1 MFYHLLLKLPH
12 IDNNYSLLQIY
23 KYIIHSAI
31 IYENVKYAATIKIEM
46 IKNHANDKSRF
57 AFMRENKYFT
67 PSKIPNPLFII
78 LFINSKA
85 LLPNIIDSNTAN
97 PKTEYLAK
105 IMPCCSAGRFFV
117 VFFVNLMG
125 NTMINSIAHI
135 MPAII
140 MRQLGFITI
149 RYFVYI

>member
-1 MFYHLLLKLPH
+1 M
-12 IDNNYSLLQIY
+12 QCIY

-31 IYENVKYAATIKIEM
+31 IYENVKYADQIKSEM
-46 IKNHANDKSRF
+46 ITIHANDKSRF
-57 AFMRENKYFT
+57 AFMRDNKY
-67 PSKIPNPLFII
+67 SKPPNPLFLI

-105 IMPCCSAGRFFV
+105 IMPCCSAERFFFV
-117 VFFVNLMG
+117 SFVNLTG
-125 NTMINSIAHI
+125 NTMINSITHI
-135 MPAII
+135 IKEII
-140 MRQLGFITI
+140 MRYLGFITI